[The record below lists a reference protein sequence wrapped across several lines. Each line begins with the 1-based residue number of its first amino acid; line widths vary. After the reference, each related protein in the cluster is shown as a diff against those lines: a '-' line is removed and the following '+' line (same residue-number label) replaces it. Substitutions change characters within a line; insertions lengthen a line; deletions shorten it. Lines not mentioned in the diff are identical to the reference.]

1 MPKASFTALRARLL
15 APPRLRTVE
24 EDAPG
29 RHATWLEL
37 FFDLVFVV
45 AIAQLAEGLAE
56 HHDGRGLFEFL
67 VLFVPVWWAW
77 AGFTYYANRFDT
89 NDLVYRL
96 LFLTGMFAVAALATN
111 VHHAFSG
118 GADGFA
124 LAYVGVRLVIL
135 ILYARAI
142 HSVSTARPLAIWYFS
157 AFSLAVVV
165 WLASLAA
172 SAPARWWLWALA
184 LSLEI
189 LAPLVG
195 WRLIRRAPIHP
206 TYIPERFGLLTI
218 IVLGESVFAVVVG
231 VVGAQW
237 KTESVL
243 AAVGGFVVAAA
254 LWWIY
259 FEFVDSEAVVRTL
272 VGGLTY
278 TYSHFPLI
286 AGVAALGV
294 GVKLAI
300 LAAAGKS
307 EYAGTG
313 WILCAG
319 LALAMFAMAVVEL
332 ATPPTLFDTDVWLR
346 VTTGAVALALLP
358 FADALSPVL
367 VVWILA
373 LLLGAQVVFELFR
386 HGRHGTTA
394 TRP

>member
-1 MPKASFTALRARLL
+1 MSPLL
-15 APPRLRTVE
+15 ARPRLRTVE
-24 EDAPG
+24 DVPG

-45 AIAQLAEGLAE
+45 AVAQLAEQLAE
-56 HHDGRGLFEFL
+56 HHEGRGLFEFL

-77 AGFTYYANRFDT
+77 TGFTYYANRFDT
-89 NDLVYRL
+89 DDLVYRL
-96 LFLTGMFAVAALATN
+96 LCLTAMFAVAALATN

-124 LAYVGVRLVIL
+124 LAYVSVRLVIL

-142 HSVSTARPLAIWYFS
+142 RYVADARALAIWYFS
-157 AFSLAVVV
+157 AFALAVVI
-165 WLASLAA
+165 WLFSVAA
-172 SAPARWWLWALA
+172 SPPARWWLWALA

-189 LAPLVG
+189 SAPLVG
-195 WRLIRRAPIHP
+195 WRLIPRAPIHP
-206 TYIPERFGLLTI
+206 THIPERYGLLTI
-218 IVLGESVFAVVVG
+218 IVLGESVFAVVIG
-231 VVGAQW
+231 VVDAQW

-243 AAVGGFVVAAA
+243 AALGGFVVAAA
-254 LWWIY
+254 PWWIY

-278 TYSHFPLI
+278 TYVHFPLI

-307 EYAGTG
+307 EYEGTG

-319 LALAMFAMAVVEL
+319 LALAMFAIAVLQLV
-332 ATPPTLFDTDVWLR
+332 TPPTLFDTDVWLR
-346 VTTGAVALALLP
+346 VAAGAVALALLP
-358 FADALSPVL
+358 FADTLTPVL
-367 VVWILA
+367 LVWIFA
-373 LLLGAQVVFELFR
+373 LVLGAQVVFEVFSHEGHSAAAR
-386 HGRHGTTA
+386 Q
-394 TRP
+394 P